1 MKTFLECLSHRLIL
15 KSIMSATEL
24 LEKIKSL
31 PPFEQ
36 AAFAALFHR
45 WEASGHRDGSRLAK
59 TPVQMPDYAARLKKL
74 FPNGPIQGDPQT
86 FWDELRTERL

>member
-1 MKTFLECLSHRLIL
+1 MKTFFECLSHRRIL
-15 KSIMSATEL
+15 KSIVSATEL

-45 WEASGHRDGSRLAK
+45 WEASANRDASLLAK
-59 TPVQMPDYAARLKKL
+59 TPIQMPDYAARLKKL
-74 FPNGPIQGDPQT
+74 FPDGPIQGDPQT
-86 FWDELRTERL
+86 FWDELRMERL

>member
-1 MKTFLECLSHRLIL
+1 
-15 KSIMSATEL
+15 MSATEL

-45 WEASGHRDGSRLAK
+45 WEASGHCDASLVAK
-59 TPVQMPDYAARLKKL
+59 TPVHMPDYAARLKKL
-74 FPNGPIQGDPQT
+74 FPNGPIQDDPQT
-86 FWDELRTERL
+86 FWDELRTERF